1 MPPWSERELAMA
13 LRFGGITLA
22 RVRYR
27 AVVVTTDF
35 LSAPAQVPPPP
46 LEAMKQTGCR
56 AAYLPSLPV
65 PGPMPVLGRLP
76 GFLRY
81 APRQY
86 QRYYVDLTGGFED
99 YLAAMGSKSRGTLQR
114 KVRKLTQAQGGSLDL
129 MACRDESNAQ
139 EFYDLA
145 SQVSAKTYQERL
157 LGTGL
162 PQGEEFRQQFLK
174 RAARGALRG
183 YVLKLDGQPAAYIC
197 GNLEDGV
204 LAYDYVGYD
213 PAFKQV
219 SPGIVLQYLAL
230 EDLFSDTAVKVF
242 DFTEGEGQ
250 HKQTFATASRPCADI
265 FYFKAHPDL
274 ALLVAAHHGLALLW
288 RGLSALAEK
297 LGLKKALKTRLYG
310 QG

>member
-27 AVVVTTDF
+27 AVVKASDF
-35 LSAPAQVPPPP
+35 LSAPAAVPDPP
-46 LEAMKQTGCR
+46 LEAMRETGCR
-56 AAYLPSLPV
+56 AAYLPSVPV
-65 PGPMPVLGRLP
+65 PGPLPVLKRLP

-86 QRYYVDLTGGFED
+86 QRYYVDLRGSFPD
-99 YLAAMGSKSRGTLQR
+99 YLAAMGGKSRGTLQR
-114 KVRKLTQAQGGSLDL
+114 KVRKLMQAQGGALDL
-129 MACRDESNAQ
+129 VVCRDGGNAE
-139 EFYDLA
+139 EFFDLA

-162 PQGEEFRQQFLK
+162 PQGTEFRQKFRE
-174 RAARGALRG
+174 RAARGAMRG
-183 YVLKLDGQPAAYIC
+183 YVLRLDGQPVAYIY
-197 GNLEDGV
+197 GEMEDGV

-213 PAFKQV
+213 PAFKQA

-230 EDLFSDTAVKVF
+230 EDLFGDPAVRVF

-250 HKQTFATASRPCADI
+250 HKETFATASRACADI
-265 FYFKAHPDL
+265 FYFKSHPDL
-274 ALLVAAHHGLALLW
+274 ALLVATHHGLARLW
-288 RGLSALAEK
+288 RALSALAEK
-297 LGLKKALKTRLYG
+297 LGLKKALKARLHG